1 MAIAF
6 ETKLK
11 KWGRSFGVL
20 VPMEQI
26 KKANLDEN
34 EKIEVVVS
42 KKRNPLKETFG
53 TVKLRRSTK
62 EMLDESDREAW
73 DE

>member
-6 ETKLK
+6 EARLK
-11 KWGRSFGVL
+11 KWGRSFGVV

-26 KKANLDEN
+26 KQANLDEN

-62 EMLDESDREAW
+62 EILDESDREAW